1 MEDVDFDAPL
11 PGDAGERDEAKKR
24 ALGLRLDEAKAL
36 TAALDADL
44 SAEAWGYA
52 QLADIGEEVQRTTVS
67 DQIRSAAHGI
77 EENLVE
83 ARLHELDVSGL
94 VGPHGL
100 RMPYENA
107 SVNDHLRNDRLE
119 MNSVGFFRAFGSTLD
134 CLAAVLIGVVRIP
147 MSLRFADM
155 GALARFD
162 PAATGRLVPDD
173 VSGEQRDAWAELV
186 NLLDDLRRREPAGWY
201 VWGLE
206 VRNAMLHRGR
216 GVRAFLPRP
225 RTTRLQVV
233 TDTPL
238 PALLRFDYYLRKR
251 PWLPDLVQL
260 ARAESA
266 GDVWLHEP
274 VQDTLRGLFERLGDM
289 VAELATWA
297 LTQWANQAET
307 PTYSA
312 PTAAWQLGREPET
325 DFVGFGERRAGA
337 EFDAIMV
344 GPGGVEPLRLAEQLR
359 LRLTREREQ
368 G

>member
-1 MEDVDFDAPL
+1 MPDVDFDAAL
-11 PGDAGERDEAKKR
+11 PGDAQERDNAVKQ
-24 ALGLRLDEAKAL
+24 ALGLRLDEARAL
-36 TAALDADL
+36 TTALDADL
-44 SAEAWGYA
+44 SADSWGYA
-52 QLADIGEEVQRTTVS
+52 QLGDVADEIQRATVS

-94 VGPHGL
+94 VGPHGVP
-100 RMPYENA
+100 MAYANA

-119 MNSVGFFRAFGSTLD
+119 MNTVGFFRAFGSALD
-134 CLAAVLIGVVRIP
+134 CLAAVLIGAARIP

-155 GALARFD
+155 GGLARFS
-162 PAATGRLVPDD
+162 PAATGNLVPRSVTGD
-173 VSGEQRDAWAELV
+173 QREAWAELS
-186 NLLDDLRRREPAGWY
+186 NLLDEVRRREPAGWY

-216 GVRAFLPRP
+216 GVKAFLPRSTS
-225 RTTRLQVV
+225 RRLEVV

-251 PWLPDLVQL
+251 PWLPDLLQL

-266 GDVWLHEP
+266 GNVWLHEP
-274 VQDTLRGLFERLGDM
+274 VQDTLRGLFECLGDM

-297 LTQWANQAET
+297 LTQWARQAEAR
-307 PTYSA
+307 TYSA
-312 PTAAWQLGREPET
+312 PAVAWQRGGEPET
-325 DFVGFGERRAGA
+325 EFAGFGAQREAA

-344 GPGGVEPLRLAEQLR
+344 GPGGVEHLRLAERLR
-359 LRLTREREQ
+359 LRLAQERTQ
-368 G
+368 D